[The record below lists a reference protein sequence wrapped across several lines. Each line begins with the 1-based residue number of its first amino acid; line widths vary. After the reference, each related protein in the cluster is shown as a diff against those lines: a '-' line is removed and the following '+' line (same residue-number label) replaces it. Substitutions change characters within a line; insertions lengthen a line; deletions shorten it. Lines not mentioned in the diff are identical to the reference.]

1 MSALQNF
8 TTKNIRDA
16 IQLVGN
22 TVYLYKIR
30 PEIVKT
36 VYEPLKDSTT
46 RTWFRNKFLSN
57 ASSNSMSDDGTYTLE
72 EMGKTI
78 ELFITVSYQPDGFSV
93 AFNRSKFKPVTLKRK
108 SKNSEGIVFD
118 YNEAQ
123 IVCEDLYH
131 KIKAH
136 AFVIEQEDTL
146 LRNLVLQHYGST
158 ILPALTYVTL
168 STDEERNQFVLNNFK
183 NTELLG
189 THTVANDSDKT
200 ITAAKLNWET
210 MSVELVSGF

>member
-183 NTELLG
+183 NTKLLG

>member
-78 ELFITVSYQPDGFSV
+78 ELFITVSYQPDGVSV

>member
-158 ILPALTYVTL
+158 ILPALTYVAL